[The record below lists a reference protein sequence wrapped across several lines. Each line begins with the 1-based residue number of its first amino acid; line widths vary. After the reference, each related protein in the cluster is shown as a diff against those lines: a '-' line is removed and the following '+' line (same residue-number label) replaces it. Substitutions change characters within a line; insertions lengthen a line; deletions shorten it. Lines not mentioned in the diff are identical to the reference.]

1 MIRRLSLKLFK
12 SNDMKYI
19 ISIRIGSMR
28 TMKTDSSNTS
38 SAAATRYQVAP
49 PPPSSPEEEV
59 WQEVKVPEGKNI
71 IIKTTHNF
79 Y

>member
-1 MIRRLSLKLFK
+1 MMIRRLSLKLFK

-19 ISIRIGSMR
+19 ISIRIGGLR
-28 TMKTDSSNTS
+28 TMKTDDSNTS
-38 SAAATRYQVAP
+38 ASIRHQVAP
-49 PPPSSPEEEV
+49 PPRSSPAEEV

-71 IIKTTHNF
+71 IINTTHKC